1 MQLIEKDK
9 KIKELT
15 KMVHMYETGQIKGVK
30 GINKSPKQQIQE
42 VMIINGSSPTKAEN
56 VNTNEEEELMNKYD
70 KDIYKMSR
78 ADFLM
83 S

>member
-15 KMVHMYETGQIKGVK
+15 KMVQMYESGKKKIE
-30 GINKSPKQQIQE
+30 E
-42 VMIINGSSPTKAEN
+42 VMVINSSPTGKLN
-56 VNTNEEEELMNKYD
+56 KDLEEEDYVKKYD
-70 KDIYKMSR
+70 AEIFKMSR

>member
-15 KMVHMYETGQIKGVK
+15 KMVHMYETGQIKGLK
-30 GINKSPKQQIQE
+30 GINKSPKQPIQE
-42 VMIINGSSPTKAEN
+42 VMVINGSSPTKAADA
-56 VNTNEEEELMNKYD
+56 NEEEELMNKYD

>member
-1 MQLIEKDK
+1 MQLLEKDK

-30 GINKSPKQQIQE
+30 GVKRSPGGSTIAEVMVINSNSPKT
-42 VMIINGSSPTKAEN
+42 GTD
-56 VNTNEEEELMNKYD
+56 EEIMNKY
-70 KDIYKMSR
+70 KEDIYKMSR